1 MVNMRS
7 YWLNQFWHTH
17 STPSLWIADICH
29 LVCDSRLSV
38 FSNLLEIDQLL
49 ALHVRGTCGLT
60 MDVYHSHDPADQ
72 TPFLIISAE
81 AEGTGGPA
89 RL

>member
-1 MVNMRS
+1 M
-7 YWLNQFWHTH
+7 F
-17 STPSLWIADICH
+17 
-29 LVCDSRLSV
+29 
-38 FSNLLEIDQLL
+38 E
-49 ALHVRGTCGLT
+49 GTCGLT